1 VAHLSTRS
9 LFADVSS
16 CACPQVCRLLRSSS
30 LLLLDAI
37 GSSPAL
43 PSSAPTAL
51 RGSLSLAGSTS
62 GVGDSLGRA
71 PSQLAASFSAGA
83 DGLGSGPGKKPSMAA
98 AAVARMAGTAHLL
111 KATAWQLYSR

>member
-1 VAHLSTRS
+1 M
-9 LFADVSS
+9 
-16 CACPQVCRLLRSSS
+16 CRLLRSSS

-43 PSSAPTAL
+43 PSAGPPGV
-51 RGSLSLAGSTS
+51 RGSLSLAASAS
-62 GVGDSLGRA
+62 GLGDSLSRA

-111 KATAWQLYSR
+111 KATAWDLYAR